1 MRPATRFSL
10 AAVAAFSLSVSSV
23 VSAQDAA
30 QSVAN
35 GGISVPG
42 WVGKID
48 AKEAEAGQKLENARL
63 ALDGKALHVTTG
75 PASIYWNPEN
85 AATGNYSVS
94 ATFRESSYMSI
105 NSHPHPYGLFIGG
118 SQMGTDQQRYL
129 YCSAYGNGTFILR
142 GFGPEP
148 FQVGKRAPHDAV
160 NKAAGKGEPVEQKI
174 AVNVVGDRVECEIN
188 GTVVASVPKSEVLGD
203 GKLAS
208 TDGVYGIRFGHN
220 TDATVTDLKLTKK

>member
-1 MRPATRFSL
+1 MRRACRSTL
-10 AAVAAFSLSVSSV
+10 AAAAAFIFAPIAVH
-23 VSAQDAA
+23 AQDAA
-30 QSVAN
+30 QGVAN

-42 WVGKID
+42 WVGRID

-63 ALDGKALHVTTG
+63 AEHGKALHVTTG
-75 PASIYWNPEN
+75 PAVIYWNPAN
-85 AATGNYSVS
+85 VATGNYSVS

-105 NSHPHPYGLFIGG
+105 NNHPHPYGLFIGG
-118 SQMGTDQQRYL
+118 ADMDTERPRYL

-148 FQVGKRAPHDAV
+148 FQMGKREPNAAV

-174 AVNVVGDRVECEIN
+174 AINVVGDRVECEIN
-188 GTVVASVPKSEVLGD
+188 GTVVASYPKADVVAD

-220 TDATVTDLKLTKK
+220 TDATVSDFKVTKK